1 MENEN
6 EMMPGGM
13 TDEEIEILEQQ
24 RKAEEAAKI
33 APCIAAREQRQ
44 ESADI
49 VAEHD
54 SALADILYEMT
65 MREFDEEG

>member
-6 EMMPGGM
+6 EVMPGGM
-13 TDEEIEILEQQ
+13 TDEEIEELEQQ
-24 RKAEEAAKI
+24 RKAEAAAKI

-54 SALADILYEMT
+54 SLLSDILYEIT
-65 MREFDEEG
+65 MDEFGEEV